1 MKCLV
6 LAGGKGDRLWPLSRQ
21 HYPKQFIKLQKNHS
35 LFQETIARN
44 IPFCDEFIIVTNEE
58 YQFIIE
64 DQMKSFQDITY
75 RCVYEGVGRKTTAAI
90 MLPIMQLAMSELV
103 FVVGADQLVVGE
115 DYKDAVMQAK
125 ELARMGYLVTIG
137 MDFEK
142 PQQRFGYIRYEGQD
156 VLDFTEKPDEKTLGN
171 FENTDYLVNT
181 GMFLFQV
188 GDILKQLVEYEPG
201 VYQALYQTYQ
211 ERKSRK
217 GALYFSKEVM
227 QKLPAMPIEKAVF
240 EKTKIAKVVH
250 GQFIWHDIGSLAD
263 LSQIDS
269 YICNKGYVI
278 TNECKNVTVLN
289 ECSRRIVVADG
300 LENAYIVN
308 TKDAVYVAKDGDSE
322 NLKQIMSQ
330 HTELSPFFQDGRV
343 SYRSWGTY
351 ELLVDEPGNRV
362 KRILIRPGKT
372 IYAHKHEFRREC
384 WTVVRGTARITLDGK
399 TADYQA
405 GSCIVVAE
413 NVVHQITNIG
423 EDALAVIEVSM
434 GENVTE
440 NDIVSVQSRD
450 LTETEL
456 GYEVEPFVKL
466 FPAFKD
472 YLWGGNKLKTMYQ
485 KKCDYDIVAESW
497 ELSAHEAGASIVTS
511 GRHKGM
517 PFPVYLDTIGKMYWG
532 WKCQSLPN
540 FPILVKFIDARD
552 KLSVQVHP
560 DDEYALENEGEYGKN
575 EMWYVL
581 DCEKDAGI
589 YCGFN
594 RDVTKEEVERRI
606 RDNSILEVL
615 NWIPAKKG
623 DVFFIK
629 AGTVHAIGAGML
641 VCEIQQSSNCTYR
654 LYDFDRRDK
663 FGNLRQLHLEKA
675 LDVLDYTKYQAV
687 NACAASGENAEDA
700 ENNADE
706 NGTLLGRCKYFECYD
721 YKIEKEQIITIN
733 PNSFL
738 SLICVKGKG
747 TVQMVQEKED
757 TLSFQMGDSIFV
769 PAREGKLLV
778 TGRCELVVTH
788 V

>member
-103 FVVGADQLVVGE
+103 FVVGSDQLVVGE

-156 VLDFTEKPDEKTLGN
+156 VLGFTEKPDEKTLGN
-171 FENTDYLVNT
+171 FENTEYLVNT

-188 GDILKQLVEYEPG
+188 GDILKQLREYEPD
-201 VYQALYQTYQ
+201 VYQDLCQTYQ
-211 ERKSRK
+211 ARESRK

-250 GQFIWHDIGSLAD
+250 GQFVWHDIGSLAD

-278 TNECKNVTVLN
+278 TNDCKDVTVLN

-322 NLKQIMSQ
+322 HLKQIMSQ

-351 ELLVDEPGNRV
+351 ELLVDEPENRV

-384 WTVVRGTARITLDGK
+384 WTIVRGMARITLDGK
-399 TADYQA
+399 TEDYLA

-413 NVVHQITNIG
+413 NVVHQITNIA
-423 EDALAVIEVSM
+423 EEPLAVIEVSM
-434 GENVTE
+434 GANVTE
-440 NDIVSVQSRD
+440 DDIVSVQSRD

-466 FPAFKD
+466 SPAFKD
-472 YLWGGNKLKTMYQ
+472 YLWGGNKLKSMYQ

-497 ELSAHEAGASIVTS
+497 ELSAHEAGPSIVIS

-517 PFPVYLDTIGKMYWG
+517 PFPVYLDTIGKAYWG

-552 KLSVQVHP
+552 RLSVQVHP

-675 LDVLDYTKYQAV
+675 LDVLDYTKYQTV
-687 NACAASGENAEDA
+687 NACATGGENAEDA
-700 ENNADE
+700 DE
-706 NGTLLGRCKYFECYD
+706 NGILLGRCKYFECYD
-721 YKIEKEQIITIN
+721 YKIEKEQTIAMN

-747 TVQMVQEKED
+747 IVQMAQEKED
-757 TLSFQMGDSIFV
+757 ALTFQMGDSIFV

-778 TGRCELVVTH
+778 TGQCELVVTH